1 MLLHVSETVKQG
13 NQAIININFCLGVWF
28 KAMILLEFPSG
39 AREERPQDTNAC
51 HPVKFSSLTIPLQ
64 MFETTSRRK

>member
-28 KAMILLEFPSG
+28 KAMILMEFPSG
-39 AREERPQDTNAC
+39 SNLLHEKKD
-51 HPVKFSSLTIPLQ
+51 
-64 MFETTSRRK
+64 RKTQTLATLLSFQV